1 MGHLITPLDVVN
13 QSFKRG
19 LRGYD
24 VEEVDDFLD
33 QVAESLQAYIQRNNE
48 LERELENLKE
58 QAEEFK
64 SLKESL
70 NETLILAQKSAE
82 ERVKTANEQ
91 AEERV
96 RAAMEQA
103 DAILR
108 EAKLKADRIVGDAE
122 VEAAALRR
130 ELNRLTQMRC
140 QCVAEFRA
148 MLSKFDMMIR
158 EEAPVS
164 GDVQPAAAQP
174 AWQAQTVQQPDPV
187 QQWESQTVKG
197 SDPAPQVQ
205 PQTPQPE
212 QQIRIDT
219 PKHDS
224 YDPPKALDPQELVQ
238 MVSKKSYSNPGKG
251 VNPISLS
258 VEEPTF
264 KVAGDLG
271 VAREV

>member
-1 MGHLITPLDVVN
+1 MGNLITPLDVVN

-70 NETLILAQKSAE
+70 NETLLLAQKSAE

-164 GDVQPAAAQP
+164 GEPQAGTVQQG
-174 AWQAQTVQQPDPV
+174 WQTQTIQQPDPV
-187 QQWESQTVKG
+187 QQWEAQTVKG
-197 SDPAPQVQ
+197 NDPT
-205 PQTPQPE
+205 PQTPPQPQQPE
-212 QQIRIDT
+212 QQIRIET
-219 PKHDS
+219 PKHDV
-224 YDPPKALDPQELVQ
+224 YDPPKALDPQELAQ
-238 MVSKKSYSNPGKG
+238 LVSRKSYSGSGKG
-251 VNPISLS
+251 GPNPISLS
-258 VEEPTF
+258 VEEPTL
-264 KVAGDLG
+264 KITSDLG
-271 VAREV
+271 